1 MSNTIS
7 VAAVREWFASYD
19 DEWVQSFLDEGLADL
34 IIELEQDDF
43 FGTEGFGKRF
53 A

>member
-1 MSNTIS
+1 MKNIS
-7 VAAVREWFASYD
+7 VNEVRSWFASYD
-19 DEWVQSFLDEGLADL
+19 DEWINSFLEAGLSDL